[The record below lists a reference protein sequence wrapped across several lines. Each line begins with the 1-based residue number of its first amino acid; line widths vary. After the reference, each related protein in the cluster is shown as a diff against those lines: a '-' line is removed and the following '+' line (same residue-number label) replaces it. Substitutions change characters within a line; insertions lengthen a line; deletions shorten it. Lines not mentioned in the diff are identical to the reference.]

1 MHLYFQEPFWIP
13 CEIYNR
19 DELHSYLVPLSW
31 TGGKVPQCSV
41 TGTKFTSFPS
51 WDCDESPLP
60 RVGGS
65 NAGRGRNPG

>member
-31 TGGKVPQCSV
+31 TGGRVRKQGRSSYQIS
-41 TGTKFTSFPS
+41 GAF
-51 WDCDESPLP
+51 
-60 RVGGS
+60 VGGLWGV
-65 NAGRGRNPG
+65 NLTLDDGGL